1 MCRDKIPSLL
11 VTAPKN
17 LEEDGGGQRVDMLV
31 QWVDR
36 ATQVVFFLFF
46 VIF

>member
-1 MCRDKIPSLL
+1 MLL
-11 VTAPKN
+11 PLTVPKDM
-17 LEEDGGGQRVDMLV
+17 EEDGGGQRVDMLV